1 MNPTVSTVAAA
12 VTALST
18 GRLPGVGQG
27 CRLRSAGC
35 MDHRVIGVVGCSGG
49 VGASSLAVALALM
62 ASRRLGVCVAAD
74 GDLRGGGLDVTAG
87 LEHLPGLRWPDL
99 AAVQGDVDGAA
110 LVRSLPAQGALRVL
124 AARGVVVPDEVVM
137 ATVAGL
143 SGVCPVTVVD
153 VGPRLDCLPRRSGV
167 VVVSGM
173 SARQLAD
180 AAVVVPTVL
189 DAVEGGVQLVL
200 RAGRR
205 DAEMAEE
212 VAGHLELPLLGLLR
226 DDPRASSDADR
237 GGMPGARR
245 GSALA
250 SVAALVLD
258 AFEGEPIRVAG

>member
-1 MNPTVSTVAAA
+1 
-12 VTALST
+12 
-18 GRLPGVGQG
+18 
-27 CRLRSAGC
+27 

-49 VGASSLAVALALM
+49 VGASSLAVALALV
-62 ASRRLGVCVAAD
+62 ASRRLGVCAAVD

-99 AAVQGDVDGAA
+99 AAVQGEVDGAA

-124 AARGVVVPDEVVM
+124 GARGLVVSADVV
-137 ATVAGL
+137 AAAVAGL

-153 VGPRLDCLPRRSGV
+153 VGARLDALPRRSGV
-167 VVVSGM
+167 VVVSGL

-180 AAVVVPTVL
+180 ASVVVPAVL
-189 DAVEGGVQLVL
+189 DAVEGSVQLVL
-200 RAGRR
+200 RGGRR

-212 VAGHLELPLLGLLR
+212 VAGHLDLPLLGLLR
-226 DDPRASSDADR
+226 DDPRAISDAHR

-250 SVAALVLD
+250 SAAELVLG
-258 AFEGEPIRVAG
+258 AFEGEPAQVVG